1 MNTSLAPANDA
12 LERARALIESSR
24 GENASLADLA
34 SAVGLSPTYLQRKF
48 RARFGLSPAEY
59 ARQIKLG
66 SFKSALR
73 QGSRVTDAIY
83 DAGFGSGSR
92 VYEQTNA
99 QLGMTPG
106 DYRSGGAGMDL
117 RYTTLATSLGQVL
130 VAATARG
137 ICAVSVGRDDD
148 ELLARLRREFPQARV
163 ERVDSG
169 RDEWLVAVIERVVAD
184 LSGQAP
190 PDAPLPPF
198 DVRATAFQW
207 RVWQALTRIP
217 RGETRTYAEIA
228 EAIDAPRAARAVAN
242 ACASNQLA
250 FVVPCHRVVRT
261 DGGPGGWRWGP
272 PRKRRLLKLESRV
285 APR

>member
-1 MNTSLAPANDA
+1 MNTTVTPANDA

-34 SAVGLSPTYLQRKF
+34 TAVGLSPTYLQRKF

-92 VYEQTNA
+92 VYEQANA

-106 DYRSGGAGMDL
+106 DYRNGGAGMDL
-117 RYTTLATSLGQVL
+117 RYTTLAAALGQVL

-148 ELLARLRREFPQARV
+148 ELLTRLRREFPEARI

-261 DGGPGGWRWGP
+261 DGGHGGWRWGP
-272 PRKRRLLKLESRV
+272 PRKRQLLELESRV

>member
-1 MNTSLAPANDA
+1 MDKPATPATDP
-12 LERARALIESSR
+12 LERARSLIESSR

-34 SAVGLSPTYLQRKF
+34 AAVSLSPTYLQRRF
-48 RARFGLSPAEY
+48 RARFGMSPAEY
-59 ARQIKLG
+59 ARQIKLE

-92 VYEQTNA
+92 VYESANA
-99 QLGMTPG
+99 QLGMTPR
-106 DYRSGGAGMDL
+106 DYRNGGAGMDL
-117 RYTTLATSLGQVL
+117 RYTTLATALGRVL
-130 VAATARG
+130 VAATERG

-148 ELLARLRREFPQARV
+148 ELLARLRREFPEAHA

-169 RDEWLVAVIERVVAD
+169 RDEWLVRVIERVVAD
-184 LSGQAP
+184 LSGHAPSDAP
-190 PDAPLPPF
+190 PPPF

-250 FVVPCHRVVRT
+250 FVVPCHRVVRS
-261 DGGPGGWRWGP
+261 DGAPGGWRWGP
-272 PRKRRLLKLESRV
+272 PRKRRLLELESRV
-285 APR
+285 APG